1 VDTPSELFGPSPSS
15 LSGGRLSPEDMD
27 MIERTRAVR
36 DLLGAKWKVDV
47 LYLLARGGR
56 RHTWIYDHLLGISKK
71 MLTDTLRGLERD
83 GFVERTFYAEIPVRV
98 EYSLTTLGW
107 SMTTLLMAMFEWG
120 STHLTDVADARRR
133 YDISHSERG
142 HSTPHL
148 VRQLPTAAVA

>member
-1 VDTPSELFGPSPSS
+1 MEARGELFGPSRGSVS
-15 LSGGRLSPEDMD
+15 DGRLSLEDTE

-83 GFVERTFYAEIPVRV
+83 GFVERTLYAEIPVRV
-98 EYSLTTLGW
+98 EYSLTQLGW
-107 SMTTLLMAMFEWG
+107 STTSLLMEMFEWG
-120 STHLTDVADARRR
+120 SIHLTEVAVARTRYDDARLMR
-133 YDISHSERG
+133 DEHTLKS
-142 HSTPHL
+142 
-148 VRQLPTAAVA
+148 VRTFPRAAVA

>member
-1 VDTPSELFGPSPSS
+1 MEPRSELVGPSPGSVFD
-15 LSGGRLSPEDMD
+15 GRLSPEDTE

-98 EYSLTTLGW
+98 EYSLTQLGW
-107 SMTTLLMAMFEWG
+107 TTTSLLMEMFEWG
-120 STHLTDVADARRR
+120 SIHLTEVAVARTRYDDARVTGSDR
-133 YDISHSERG
+133 
-142 HSTPHL
+142 TL
-148 VRQLPTAAVA
+148 AAVRAFPRAAVA